1 MLFKV
6 LTVAVF
12 AAVVAPIGAYSQ
24 SIAQIGGPAELPP
37 SSYKGLQYVD
47 SRGCVFMRV
56 ESSGTA
62 RWYPRVNAGRRPVCN
77 QVKPGSID
85 VASEAPMAAPAPAP
99 MMAPAPVVRTTP
111 APLFARTPMPTIAS
125 RMMPEA
131 QARPAPVMAPPMVV
145 AERPAPYVEHAPAN
159 SYERVA
165 ASGPGPGKI
174 GCYTNAPVAEVV
186 RLRNGGT
193 AVMCTRGDGTSG
205 GWRPPIY
212 PAGSRPGV
220 ALRDPVQVTRG
231 TVNAGGV
238 EGYGTRTTRSYAQA
252 VAPVIAPP
260 PGYKL
265 AWKDDRLNPLRG
277 VGTAQGQADQDQI
290 WTRKVPARL
299 VADVARKKAARSTV
313 TISTMNAPVKAARA
327 GGGRAFVQVGTF
339 GVASNASGAAARLRA
354 AGLPVATSKLVKGGK
369 VLQIVLAGPFGSA
382 GEAQA
387 ALSSARRAGFGD
399 AFLR

>member
-6 LTVAVF
+6 ITVAVF

-56 ESSGTA
+56 ESSGSA

-85 VASEAPMAAPAPAP
+85 VAADAPMAAPAPAP
-99 MMAPAPVVRTTP
+99 VVVQAAPPP
-111 APLFARTPMPTIAS
+111 IFARAPMPTVAS

-131 QARPAPVMAPPMVV
+131 QPRSAPVVV
-145 AERPAPYVEHAPAN
+145 APQVVAVRPAPYVDRAPAN
-159 SYERVA
+159 TYERA
-165 ASGPGPGKI
+165 ATSGPAKGKI
-174 GCYTNAPVAEVV
+174 GCYTDAPVAEVV

-238 EGYGTRTTRSYAQA
+238 EAYGDRYAA
-252 VAPVIAPP
+252 AEPDFAPP

-265 AWKDDRLNPLRG
+265 AWKDDRLNPKRG
-277 VGTAQGQADQDQI
+277 LGTARGQAAQDQI
-290 WTRKVPARL
+290 WTRKTPARL
-299 VADVARKKAARSTV
+299 VADVARKKAARSGV
-313 TISTMNAPVKAARA
+313 TISTMNAPVKPARA
-327 GGGRAFVQVGTF
+327 SGGRAFVQIGTF

-354 AGLPVATSKLVKGGK
+354 AGLPVAMSKLVKGGK
-369 VLQIVLAGPFGSA
+369 QLQIVLAGPFASA

-387 ALSSARRAGFGD
+387 ALSKARRAGFGD

>member
-12 AAVVAPIGAYSQ
+12 AAVFAPIGAYSQ

-37 SSYKGLQYVD
+37 TSYKGLQYVD

-77 QVKPGSID
+77 QIKPGSID
-85 VASEAPMAAPAPAP
+85 VAADAPMVAPAPAP
-99 MMAPAPVVRTTP
+99 VFGRA
-111 APLFARTPMPTIAS
+111 PMPTIAS

-131 QARPAPVMAPPMVV
+131 RVRPAPVVV
-145 AERPAPYVEHAPAN
+145 APVVVAPQVVAVRPAPYVDHAPVN
-159 SYERVA
+159 SYERA
-165 ASGPGPGKI
+165 ATSGPAKGKI

-193 AVMCTRGDGTSG
+193 AVMCTRGDGTTG

-212 PAGSRPGV
+212 PAGSPPGV

-231 TVNAGGV
+231 TVNAGRV
-238 EGYGTRTTRSYAQA
+238 TGYD
-252 VAPVIAPP
+252 APVARGYAAAETQFAPP
-260 PGYKL
+260 PGYKV

-277 VGTAQGQADQDQI
+277 VGTAQGQADQDRI
-290 WTRKVPARL
+290 WTRKTPARL
-299 VADVARKKAARSTV
+299 VADVERKKAARSGV
-313 TISTMNAPVKAARA
+313 TISTMNAPVKVAKQ
-327 GGGRAFVQVGTF
+327 GGGRVFVQVGTF
-339 GVASNASGAAARLRA
+339 GVASNASGAAARLRS

-387 ALSSARRAGFGD
+387 GLAQARRAGFGD

>member
-12 AAVVAPIGAYSQ
+12 AAVLAPVGAYSQ

-62 RWYPRVNAGRRPVCN
+62 RWYPRVNAGRKPVCN

-85 VASEAPMAAPAPAP
+85 VVADVPMAEPAPAP
-99 MMAPAPVVRTTP
+99 VPAAKPVVGR
-111 APLFARTPMPTIAS
+111 APMPTIAS
-125 RMMPEA
+125 RMMPQAPVRPA
-131 QARPAPVMAPPMVV
+131 QAVVVPKVV
-145 AERPAPYVEHAPAN
+145 AERPAAKIATPPAK
-159 SYERVA
+159 SYERA
-165 ASGPGPGKI
+165 ASAGPGKGKI
-174 GCYTNAPVAEVV
+174 GCYTDAPVAEVV
-186 RLRNGGT
+186 RLRNGGL

-212 PAGSRPGV
+212 PAGARPGV
-220 ALRDPVQVTRG
+220 ALRDPVQVTRAAPSH
-231 TVNAGGV
+231 V
-238 EGYGTRTTRSYAQA
+238 QA
-252 VAPVIAPP
+252 IPVPP
-260 PGYKL
+260 KGYKL
-265 AWKDDRLNPLRG
+265 AWKDDRLNPMRG
-277 VGTAQGQADQDQI
+277 IGTAQGQADQDRI
-290 WTRKVPARL
+290 WTRKAPARL
-299 VADVARKKAARSTV
+299 VADVERKKAGRTGV
-313 TISTMNAPVKAARA
+313 TMSAMNAPVKPAQQ

-339 GVASNASGAAARLRA
+339 GVASNASGAVARLRA

-369 VLQIVLAGPFGSA
+369 VLQVVLVGPFASA
-382 GEAQA
+382 GAAQTGLA
-387 ALSSARRAGFGD
+387 QARRAGFGD